1 VHAPVAGTGR
11 RLALMAISVP
21 HSVEQALS
29 EAGIRFAYLFGSR
42 ASGTATQQ
50 SDADVAV
57 MPGGELG
64 LLEQAGLAAQLATAL
79 DVAHADV
86 VPLNRATLEL
96 CGRIVQE
103 GRLIYSV
110 DEPARVAFEV
120 RTLSEYFDFLPTLRQ
135 LERSYLAH
143 VAKHGL

>member
-1 VHAPVAGTGR
+1 
-11 RLALMAISVP
+11 MAISVP

-50 SDADVAV
+50 SDADV
-57 MPGGELG
+57 
-64 LLEQAGLAAQLATAL
+64 ATAL